1 MKLHDFSEVY
11 GIKESALRYWE
22 KAGIL
27 SAKRMENQKYRDL
40 STNISRLLY
49 LDILYYRKNGVAV
62 KDMTDF
68 DKMDE
73 EQIYEML
80 EKTETKLDEQLALL
94 NRQRDNLRQ
103 RQCMIKFL
111 RDFGKKPY
119 RLVKL
124 PDLCLVTESEP
135 YTRLL
140 ADNFPQSI
148 ITELDLSTL
157 ETVTQPVAINRA
169 CIVSDRLKGKY
180 RQMEVDLNARFVMT
194 KYKEVLAGEALYTN
208 GKKNNR
214 RHKKLRFPTKEV
226 PDKHRIF
233 VPQQGQR
240 LYERVSCVC
249 SGRGRRQNP
258 RRLQN
263 RFGGNN
269 QSSRIK

>member
-1 MKLHDFSEVY
+1 M
-11 GIKESALRYWE
+11 
-22 KAGIL
+22 
-27 SAKRMENQKYRDL
+27 
-40 STNISRLLY
+40 Y

-73 EQIYEML
+73 EQIFEML

-208 GKKNNR
+208 GKKIIDDIKSFGFLPKRCLANTAFLFRNR
-214 RHKKLRFPTKEV
+214 DKDFMNVCLAFVQVEGDGKI
-226 PDKHRIF
+226 PDDFKTD
-233 VPQQGQR
+233 
-240 LYERVSCVC
+240 LEET
-249 SGRGRRQNP
+249 
-258 RRLQN
+258 
-263 RFGGNN
+263 
-269 QSSRIK
+269 IKVAE

>member
-208 GKKNNR
+208 GKKIIDDIKSFGFLPKRCLTNTAFLFRNR
-214 RHKKLRFPTKEV
+214 
-226 PDKHRIF
+226 DKDFMNVCLAF
-233 VPQQGQR
+233 VQVEGD
-240 LYERVSCVC
+240 
-249 SGRGRRQNP
+249 GKIKGKAA
-258 RRLQN
+258 LQAA
-263 RFGGNN
+263 FFD
-269 QSSRIK
+269 K

>member
-73 EQIYEML
+73 EQIFEML

-124 PDLCLVTESEP
+124 PRPLSGHGKRALHKAACRQFSAEHNNGASPFDAGNRHPARCNKSLHSVRPTERQVP
-135 YTRLL
+135 
-140 ADNFPQSI
+140 
-148 ITELDLSTL
+148 
-157 ETVTQPVAINRA
+157 
-169 CIVSDRLKGKY
+169 SDG
-180 RQMEVDLNARFVMT
+180 
-194 KYKEVLAGEALYTN
+194 
-208 GKKNNR
+208 
-214 RHKKLRFPTKEV
+214 
-226 PDKHRIF
+226 
-233 VPQQGQR
+233 
-240 LYERVSCVC
+240 S
-249 SGRGRRQNP
+249 
-258 RRLQN
+258 
-263 RFGGNN
+263 
-269 QSSRIK
+269 

>member
-124 PDLCLVTESEP
+124 PDLEACLCD
-135 YTRLL
+135 LL
-140 ADNFPQSI
+140 AVDGIGILND
-148 ITELDLSTL
+148 LDLLGCDLSDDSYSKAWAWEWLTEYQVLWDSKLKAGLANLVL
-157 ETVTQPVAINRA
+157 EEKTEWLHDLLEIY
-169 CIVSDRLKGKY
+169 IVRKSAYVVVGLD
-180 RQMEVDLNARFVMT
+180 D
-194 KYKEVLAGEALYTN
+194 
-208 GKKNNR
+208 
-214 RHKKLRFPTKEV
+214 
-226 PDKHRIF
+226 
-233 VPQQGQR
+233 
-240 LYERVSCVC
+240 C
-249 SGRGRRQNP
+249 
-258 RRLQN
+258 
-263 RFGGNN
+263 
-269 QSSRIK
+269 

>member
-22 KAGIL
+22 KRRAYFPPN
-27 SAKRMENQKYRDL
+27 AWKTKKYRDL

-103 RQCMIKFL
+103 RICMIKFL

-119 RLVKL
+119 RLVKF

-148 ITELDLSTL
+148 ITELALSTL
-157 ETVTQPVAINRA
+157 ETVTQPVAIRA
-169 CIVSDRLKGKY
+169 CIVSRPTE
-180 RQMEVDLNARFVMT
+180 RQ
-194 KYKEVLAGEALYTN
+194 
-208 GKKNNR
+208 
-214 RHKKLRFPTKEV
+214 V
-226 PDKHRIF
+226 PSD
-233 VPQQGQR
+233 G
-240 LYERVSCVC
+240 S
-249 SGRGRRQNP
+249 
-258 RRLQN
+258 
-263 RFGGNN
+263 
-269 QSSRIK
+269 

>member
-27 SAKRMENQKYRDL
+27 SAKRMENQKYRNL

-103 RQCMIKFL
+103 RICMIKFL

-208 GKKNNR
+208 GKKIIDDIKSFGFLPKRCLTNTAFLFRNR
-214 RHKKLRFPTKEV
+214 DKDFMNVCLAFVQVEGDGKI
-226 PDKHRIF
+226 PDDFKTD
-233 VPQQGQR
+233 
-240 LYERVSCVC
+240 LEET
-249 SGRGRRQNP
+249 
-258 RRLQN
+258 
-263 RFGGNN
+263 
-269 QSSRIK
+269 IKVAE

>member
-1 MKLHDFSEVY
+1 MCIRD
-11 GIKESALRYWE
+11 RYWE

-73 EQIYEML
+73 EQIFEML

-148 ITELDLSTL
+148 ITELALSTL
-157 ETVTQPVAINRA
+157 ETVTQPVAIRA

-208 GKKNNR
+208 GKKIMDDIKSFGFLPKRCLTNTAFLFRNR
-214 RHKKLRFPTKEV
+214 DKDFMNVCLAFVQVEGDGKI
-226 PDKHRIF
+226 PDDFKTD
-233 VPQQGQR
+233 
-240 LYERVSCVC
+240 LEET
-249 SGRGRRQNP
+249 
-258 RRLQN
+258 
-263 RFGGNN
+263 
-269 QSSRIK
+269 IKVAE

>member
-1 MKLHDFSEVY
+1 MVCVPPVKRHEVY

-73 EQIYEML
+73 EQIFEML

-148 ITELDLSTL
+148 ITELALSTL
-157 ETVTQPVAINRA
+157 ETVTQPVAIRA

-208 GKKNNR
+208 GKKIMDDIKSFGFLPKRCLTNTAFLFRNR
-214 RHKKLRFPTKEV
+214 DKDFMNVCLAFVQVEGDGKI
-226 PDKHRIF
+226 PDDFKTD
-233 VPQQGQR
+233 
-240 LYERVSCVC
+240 LEET
-249 SGRGRRQNP
+249 
-258 RRLQN
+258 
-263 RFGGNN
+263 
-269 QSSRIK
+269 IKVAE